1 MARKGT
7 RKEALGILVD
17 THLLAGLHM
26 FSLLS
31 VASPHKT
38 RARESLGV
46 PVTVDGFFI
55 VINKYVFVG

>member
-17 THLLAGLHM
+17 THLLEVLRM

-31 VASPHKT
+31 VASPNKT